1 MKDKAGSSRQR
12 LQEAAKALFAERGYE
27 HTTVAAI
34 VKLAKTSYS
43 QFIVHFGDKSGVLS
57 AIFLQAWGEI
67 ISTIR
72 LATSRTSSPVG
83 KLNLIVDVLLSYL
96 ERDQAFRTLLL
107 MERATTRDGN
117 TVLPNAGLSDF
128 MKILDEVFEDMVR
141 TGELSRGVPP
151 QLLRSAL
158 VGALEGMLRDQ
169 FFRAQTASG
178 IPYSESAVRAVFGTF
193 LESFLQPTQRA
204 EVQDEFPEGA
214 VDIEIDRDWIHHYLR
229 LAAVALERPGNA

>member
-117 TVLPNAGLSDF
+117 TGF
-128 MKILDEVFEDMVR
+128 I
-141 TGELSRGVPP
+141 T
-151 QLLRSAL
+151 
-158 VGALEGMLRDQ
+158 
-169 FFRAQTASG
+169 
-178 IPYSESAVRAVFGTF
+178 I
-193 LESFLQPTQRA
+193 
-204 EVQDEFPEGA
+204 
-214 VDIEIDRDWIHHYLR
+214 
-229 LAAVALERPGNA
+229 